1 MYRWTSVV
9 DVDKFSMTCERGH
22 SDMSVFLY
30 QLLRSPS
37 RIVDFAGPILVEDDK
52 GSQQQSD
59 MALMR
64 L

>member
-1 MYRWTSVV
+1 VTCKGGDS
-9 DVDKFSMTCERGH
+9 DVC
-22 SDMSVFLY
+22 VLY